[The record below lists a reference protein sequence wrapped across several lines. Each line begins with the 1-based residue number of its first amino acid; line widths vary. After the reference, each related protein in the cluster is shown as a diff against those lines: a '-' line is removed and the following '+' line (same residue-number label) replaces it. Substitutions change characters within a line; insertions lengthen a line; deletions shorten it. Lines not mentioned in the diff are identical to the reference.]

1 MFKEQCQSHMVEI
14 IYVRFLF
21 LWMITKMLM
30 WMPQTMQCIISC
42 NSPILFCSLQVQAM
56 KGLFVYNT
64 TNGITT
70 LKKHLNANHF
80 IIAKLFKE
88 AINSPLKWKVEKQLA
103 KKRSYP
109 SNNVIVNFLLPKILS
124 RRIIC
129 SKHYFLKLWAC

>member
-1 MFKEQCQSHMVEI
+1 
-14 IYVRFLF
+14 
-21 LWMITKMLM
+21 
-30 WMPQTMQCIISC
+30 
-42 NSPILFCSLQVQAM
+42 
-56 KGLFVYNT
+56 
-64 TNGITT
+64 